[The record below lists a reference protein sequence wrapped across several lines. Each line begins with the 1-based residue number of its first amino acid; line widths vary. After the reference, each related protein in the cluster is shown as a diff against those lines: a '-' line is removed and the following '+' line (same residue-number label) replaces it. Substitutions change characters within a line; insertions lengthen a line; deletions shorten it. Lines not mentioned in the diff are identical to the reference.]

1 MTERMDTAAYLDEL
15 AQTLASH
22 GSNLAALRMAE
33 LEQKVSPSLA
43 GPGLSAVGAP
53 PAGSPPDVV
62 GKVTWFADVANALA
76 DSTFEQVPL
85 GAQSPLLTTSWG
97 PLGEY
102 WEGRYTLNSGTAPS
116 ASTIQIYQAQERG
129 HKDNDLN
136 SSRVGIAAWNYTGS
150 PITGSVTYELR
161 SRPVPYDPGY
171 DEPPFMVGVVRAIS
185 NTLPGLAEA
194 EVELRTVTGSDAL
207 RANSGFVSIPYTG
220 AKLRPRR
227 YWTATDPTVVLPETY
242 TDWYIVFR
250 FRVAYTAIAHLA
262 QATWVIL
269 SEPSMVQA
277 WSPDPPPYAPLL
289 GGWEP
294 PLTKGWQPYAYMPGF
309 DGSATY
315 TTALTLAADG
325 GCLAI
330 PVTTSGSMLLQQVSI
345 WNTDTSTARSWNWA
359 LYDRRWFSFT
369 SATVLTRIAYGT
381 TADCWTPTVASKRTI
396 VAYVPGTLLAPGAYW
411 LVLQNNH
418 PTSSFGVGS
427 VASGTLSHNRGQ
439 TKTLTVP
446 VGATLDFTAATWTK
460 TTGIYAVVLEGRA
473 FGETTV
479 F

>member
-43 GPGLSAVGAP
+43 WPGVPSAPGAP
-53 PAGSPPDVV
+53 PVGSPYDVA
-62 GKVTWFADVANALA
+62 GKVAWFADVANALA

-85 GAQSPLLTTSWG
+85 GAESPELTTSWAA
-97 PLGEY
+97 LGEY

-116 ASTIQIYQAQERG
+116 FIKIELAQERG

-136 SSRVGIAAWNYTGS
+136 SSRVAVNAWNQTGG

-161 SRPVPYDPGY
+161 SRPVVYDPGY
-171 DEPPFMVGVVRAIS
+171 SEPPFMVGVVRAIS
-185 NTLPGLAEA
+185 NLLPGLAEV

-242 TDWYIVFR
+242 PDWYIVFR
-250 FRVAYTAIAHLA
+250 FRVAYTNIATNNMVAWLIFA
-262 QATWVIL
+262 
-269 SEPSMVQA
+269 EPSMVQA
-277 WSPDPPPYAPLL
+277 WSSDPPPYAPLL

-315 TTALTLAADG
+315 TTALTLAAVG

-330 PVTTSGSMLLQQVSI
+330 PVTTSGNMLLRQVSI

-359 LYDRRWFSFT
+359 LYDRRWFSST
-369 SATVLTRIAYGT
+369 SAAVLTRIAYGT
-381 TADCWTPTVASKRTI
+381 AADAWTPSVASKRTI
-396 VAYVPGTLLAPGAYW
+396 VAATPGTLLAPGIYW
-411 LVLQNNH
+411 LVIQNNH
-418 PTSSFGVGS
+418 ATSTFGLGS

-473 FGETTV
+473 FGQSSV